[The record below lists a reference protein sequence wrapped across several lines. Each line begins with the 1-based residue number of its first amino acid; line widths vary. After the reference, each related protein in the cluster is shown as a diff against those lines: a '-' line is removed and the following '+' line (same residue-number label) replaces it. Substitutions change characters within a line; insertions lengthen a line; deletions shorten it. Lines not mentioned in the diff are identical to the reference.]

1 MKKIKMIGKNFLK
14 FFIMGGLVLSL
25 NACDLDLWS
34 ILEGD
39 DENDSKTTIYQ
50 TEKSNEEKDIVE
62 ENLEEDDDADLEDVV
77 DDDEDVDEVEEDD
90 GDSDGDNDVDE
101 VEEDD
106 SDDEVDE
113 IEEDDGDDEVEEIE
127 EKDEEDVEEQVED
140 VEIVIEDVSDLE
152 VIAGN
157 GTAILSWINPENE
170 NYFGSRVS
178 VSPEITVTVTTDKG
192 ETYQTK
198 NSSVIIQGQSGDAS
212 AAVISGLTNGME
224 YTFLV
229 QSLGKGNSSSSTENA
244 GVSIKASPV
253 DTSDN
258 IPPGE
263 VSDLKISA
271 ENAVDGKVNA
281 LLSWKDPKDEDLLG
295 IEVSYFEND
304 DDVSAGARASLPL
317 EAIDKNTI
325 FVAAKKK
332 GICIPGLTSGKSYIF
347 TLKTMDTNCNKSS
360 GVTTEATLNLNQ
372 LKELKLSLSAST
384 KEITNQDVTVTVKAS
399 SSSPVNKI
407 FYSPE
412 FITKID
418 TVLSKGIDITETKSF
433 VASENGTYSVVATD
447 FDGRREIAFLTLK
460 NIDKTP
466 PSAPT
471 NLVAKYS
478 YAERKIFLTWD
489 CQDKDVDYYLVGYT
503 WETDTDSPAVEVT
516 EKSYCLENV
525 EPVGQTSNSAF
536 IFTVIPVDKV
546 GNIGSASS
554 TSIKPL
560 VLPFIEGISLNK
572 NHLAYNAS
580 NKNIEVTIKG
590 GNFDTI
596 SLQEDDS
603 LKVQVESSDGQ
614 IISVSEANLDFENN
628 SATAIITIPE
638 LEKSTVS
645 GKKYTVRPILCGQE
659 DSEHFAT
666 FNVSSPASVSRLT
679 LDITS
684 ISESEVTEELT
695 TKVTVKGSNFDI
707 AGKICIAIYDE
718 SKILENSGEN
728 AQETEEESSEIKI
741 FEVDSTEFT
750 QATKTF
756 DFDLQVPA
764 TEGIY
769 TVAVLFDDQ
778 PQEKT
783 AELQVYGKPRFTSFS
798 IPEVCTSKFGQE
810 LKAFVLGRNFTVSGV
825 TLEDFSLSSSSGQS
839 VIENSSPISIKDD
852 GLISISLTIP
862 NVAGIY
868 EITLATKENNTIK
881 GNFVVKSPSD
891 YEVGEIIL
899 ASGSKVKISDFESY
913 EIDSTNPPIAVVAGF
928 NGYGIP
934 FAIGLRKTS
943 ASWAK
948 KGTLGYEKLIEETIS
963 EYTGSIEDGYIFTG
977 DLDGSDNFQ
986 FLSFLDPVGT
996 ADSSLAEYYTTYD
1009 FVQNYA
1015 SGQGLSGNFAT
1026 GWYLPSISE
1035 LYEISQNYDV
1045 VKKSMTKAGG
1055 FDLGNCIFWSSSQD
1069 SENNEKNHK
1078 IKLSSQEIGINSKTI
1093 RSSVLAAH
1101 KL

>member
-14 FFIMGGLVLSL
+14 FLIMGGLVLSL
-25 NACDLDLWS
+25 NACDLDLWGIS
-34 ILEGD
+34 EGD
-39 DENDSKTTIYQ
+39 DEDNSKTTIYQ
-50 TEKSNEEKDIVE
+50 TDKKNEEKDDVE
-62 ENLEEDDDADLEDVV
+62 ENLEEV
-77 DDDEDVDEVEEDD
+77 DEDVDVDVGNDDDIVDDGNEDDDAGGDEKDCDDGVDDD
-90 GDSDGDNDVDE
+90 GD
-101 VEEDD
+101 
-106 SDDEVDE
+106 
-113 IEEDDGDDEVEEIE
+113 
-127 EKDEEDVEEQVED
+127 EDVEEQAEEQEEE
-140 VEIVIEDVSDLE
+140 EIVVIENVSDLE
-152 VIAGN
+152 VLAGN
-157 GTAILSWINPENE
+157 GTAILAWINPENE
-170 NYFGSRVS
+170 NYFGSKVS

-198 NSSVIIQGQSGDAS
+198 NSSVIVQGQSGEAS
-212 AAVISGLTNGME
+212 STVISGLTNGVE

-229 QSLGKGNSSSSTENA
+229 ESLGKGNLCTSTENT
-244 GVSIKASPV
+244 GVSIKTNPV

-263 VSDLKISA
+263 VSDLAISA

-281 LLSWKDPKDEDLLG
+281 LLSWKDPKDKDLFG

-304 DDVSAGARASLPL
+304 DLDGAKASLPL

-433 VASENGTYSVVATD
+433 VASENGTYTVVATD

-471 NLVAKYS
+471 NLAAKYS
-478 YAERKIFLTWD
+478 YAERKIFLTWE
-489 CQDKDVDYYLVGYT
+489 CQDKDVAYYLVDYT
-503 WETDTDSPAVEVT
+503 SETDKDSPAIEIA

-536 IFTVIPVDKV
+536 IFSVIPVDKV
-546 GNIGSASS
+546 GNIGSAASV
-554 TSIKPL
+554 SIKPL
-560 VLPFIEGISLNK
+560 VLPFIESISLSK

-580 NKNIEVTIKG
+580 DKNIEVTIKG

-603 LKVQVESSDGQ
+603 LKLQVESSDGQ
-614 IISVSEANLDFENN
+614 IISVAEANLDFENN
-628 SATAIITIPE
+628 SATATITIPE

-684 ISESEVTEELT
+684 ISENEVTDELT
-695 TKVTVKGSNFDI
+695 TKVTVKGANFDI
-707 AGKICIAIYDE
+707 AGKICIAIYDG
-718 SKILENSGEN
+718 SKILENMGEN
-728 AQETEEESSEIKI
+728 GQETEEESSEIKI
-741 FEVDSTEFT
+741 FEVDTTDFT
-750 QATKTF
+750 QLTKTF
-756 DFDLQVPA
+756 DFDLQVPS

-769 TVAVLFDDQ
+769 TVTVLFDDQ

-783 AELQVYGKPRFTSFS
+783 AELQVYGNPKFTSFS
-798 IPEVCTSKFGQE
+798 IPEVSTLKAGQE
-810 LKAFVLGRNFTVSGV
+810 LTAFVLGRNFTESNV
-825 TLEDFSLSSSSGQS
+825 TVEDFSLSSSSGQNIIAS
-839 VIENSSPISIKDD
+839 SSPISIKND

-868 EITLATKENNTIK
+868 EITVATKENNTIK
-881 GNFVVKSPSD
+881 ENFVVKSPSD

-899 ASGSKVKISDFESY
+899 ASGSKVKVSDLESY
-913 EIDSTNPPIAVVAGF
+913 EIDSTNPPVAVVAGF

-934 FAIGLRKTS
+934 FAIGLKKAS

-948 KGTLGYEKLIEETIS
+948 KGTLGYEKLIEGTIS
-963 EYTGSIEDGYIFTG
+963 EYTGSIEEGYIFTG

-986 FLSFLDPVGT
+986 FLSSLDPVGT
-996 ADSSLAEYYTTYD
+996 SDSSFEEYYGTYA

-1015 SGQGLSGNFAT
+1015 SEQGLSGDFAT

-1055 FDLGNCIFWSSSQD
+1055 FDLASLVFWSSSQD
-1069 SENNEKNHK
+1069 GENNGKNHK
-1078 IKLSSQEIGINSKTI
+1078 IKLKSQAIGGNSKTTQC
-1093 RSSVLAAH
+1093 SVLAAH